1 MTKKSSYKISPDVKS
16 DIIRRIKDDGVS
28 VTQAAKDHGIHES
41 TIYGWLGKGATGS
54 PSWAEFSKLQRHNKE
69 LLEIIGE
76 LTVKL
81 SSSQKKTW

>member
-1 MTKKSSYKISPDVKS
+1 MGKKTYKISPEVKT
-16 DIIRRIKDDGVS
+16 DIIRRVKDDGVS
-28 VTQAAKDHGIHES
+28 VVQAAKEHGIHES
-41 TIYGWLGKGATGS
+41 TIYGWLGKGTTGA
-54 PSWAEFSKLQRHNKE
+54 PSWAEFSKIQRHNKE